1 MAAPDQPESRP
12 LNNQSLFMAS
22 SKLKIAA
29 VGTAA
34 VVVAA
39 GVVFL
44 GFKAVH
50 WIRLANAPDIQ
61 GAWAGKFSAGQ
72 TKMPLMYKFSRVKG
86 AYQAV
91 GVDIYQG
98 VREIPVSK
106 LVYDYPKI
114 HIEQKV
120 NGFTF
125 DGTLNPKTMEMSGR
139 WKQGKGS
146 GPFVLKL
153 SDLADAFPEPMAES
167 EYTPRSDSALQGY
180 WTGTLKPDNRT
191 IRVAIK
197 IADRGDGTFRVA
209 GDSPDQGAKD
219 VEATAV
225 TWHTPTVRIE
235 FGGIGGYFEGTVD
248 ASARVITGKWMSG
261 GKPLPL
267 VLERAKPGSVAGL
280 DPASEAQKDYSHAGP
295 NDLPGHWQGTL
306 EVKKP
311 NVKLRLL
318 LNVAKLPDGKFS
330 ATMVSVDQGSGEI
343 PASLVEYDAPDTHLE
358 WSGIGGSFR
367 GKLEN
372 GKITGIWQ
380 QNKSELPLVFERVPA
395 S

>member
-1 MAAPDQPESRP
+1 
-12 LNNQSLFMAS
+12 MAS

-29 VGTAA
+29 VGAAAA
-34 VVVAA
+34 VLAI
-39 GVVFL
+39 GVGFS

-50 WIRLANAPDIQ
+50 WVRAANAPDIQ
-61 GAWAGKFSAGQ
+61 GAWAGNFEAGQ
-72 TKMPLMYKFSRVKG
+72 TKMPLRYKISRANG
-86 AYQAV
+86 SYHAV
-91 GVDIYQG
+91 ETDIYQG
-98 VREIPVSK
+98 VQEAPVSK
-106 LVYDYPKI
+106 LVYDYPSI
-114 HIEQKV
+114 HIEQKAL
-120 NGFTF
+120 GFTY
-125 DGTLNPKTMEMSGR
+125 DATLDPKTMEMSGT

-146 GPFVLKL
+146 GPFTMKL
-153 SDLADAFPEPMAES
+153 NALPDAFPEPMAES
-167 EYTPRSDSALQGY
+167 DYAPRADSDLQGY
-180 WTGTLKPDNRT
+180 WKGMLKPGNAT
-191 IRVAIK
+191 LRVALK
-197 IADRGDGTFRVA
+197 IAERADGTFRVA

-219 VEATAV
+219 VEATAITYHRPAV
-225 TWHTPTVRIE
+225 KVE